1 MMRQTLPSLQIFG
14 VGEKEKSSG
23 ARGGTR
29 TLTLLLAADFESA
42 ASTNSAT
49 LAKENEGYFSENF
62 YFDKCFLPCGAKKF
76 SSHRRKSAL
85 EAEIDVEIAAHR
97 RVNIIGF
104 NFIAT
109 GIIERIFTIK
119 EALHAGA

>member
-49 LAKENEGYFSENF
+49 LAKENEGYFSE
-62 YFDKCFLPCGAKKF
+62 KFL
-76 SSHRRKSAL
+76 L
-85 EAEIDVEIAAHR
+85 
-97 RVNIIGF
+97 
-104 NFIAT
+104 
-109 GIIERIFTIK
+109 
-119 EALHAGA
+119 